1 MCQRRHLV
9 LFAATFVLMGARYQ
23 TANFVVDAP
32 NAQVAQQVGQYAEHY
47 RKEKACRCWNIF
59 HAASREEL
67 YTVRR
72 AISDHARP
80 CLLPLWGRRSA

>member
-1 MCQRRHLV
+1 MGQRRHLV

-47 RKEKACRCWNIF
+47 RKEKAVQWLG
-59 HAASREEL
+59 REMPQWPEPCPLKVTVTAGRIEYKLEL
-67 YTVRR
+67 RR
-72 AISDHARP
+72 
-80 CLLPLWGRRSA
+80 